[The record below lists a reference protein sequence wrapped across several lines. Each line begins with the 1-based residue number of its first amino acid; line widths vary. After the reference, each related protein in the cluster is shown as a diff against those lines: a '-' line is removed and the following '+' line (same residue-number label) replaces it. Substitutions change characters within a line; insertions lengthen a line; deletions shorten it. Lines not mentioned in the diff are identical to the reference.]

1 MCVYESPQNNKFDSV
16 TFAANLKSNAKSND
30 GKKAAYYSG
39 RIYYLASEY
48 GTQGVYSMSDSGED
62 IRLEIPVSDI
72 RAISIQADGIY
83 YSGFAGVKQ
92 NDNGPFRQFRL
103 YYRKNGADDSLD
115 FLSASVYTDKLRDEN
130 VWDFYISQNEIY
142 VLRFINIIGY
152 NGSSELSIAC
162 FKDGKAIPLSDY
174 QILEDNYGLNN
185 RSVNQAMLSFARLGP
200 IYVDLG
206 NTGYDNPEET
216 ELLFGRCSISVYDA
230 IQQRVALPIDRMYS
244 AFYASTDEEYPRW
257 FCRIDQDRV
266 IFGSVRGLE
275 MYDFNARTISDF
287 ATFALP
293 DSVYNQLDFGD
304 FFLVF
309 TENLRDSYLNGIYAP
324 NTYLLNRALSESL
337 YRVNPE
343 TGEKQPLLSVGR
355 NHAFLYADRQDGCDR
370 RRKNDLRLRHRRG
383 CRRAA

>member
-1 MCVYESPQNNKFDSV
+1 
-16 TFAANLKSNAKSND
+16 
-30 GKKAAYYSG
+30 
-39 RIYYLASEY
+39 
-48 GTQGVYSMSDSGED
+48 MSDSGED

-206 NTGYDNPEET
+206 NTGYDNPKKPSCYS
-216 ELLFGRCSISVYDA
+216 GGVPSV
-230 IQQRVALPIDRMYS
+230 
-244 AFYASTDEEYPRW
+244 STMR
-257 FCRIDQDRV
+257 F
-266 IFGSVRGLE
+266 S
-275 MYDFNARTISDF
+275 N
-287 ATFALP
+287 
-293 DSVYNQLDFGD
+293 
-304 FFLVF
+304 
-309 TENLRDSYLNGIYAP
+309 
-324 NTYLLNRALSESL
+324 ESPFRL
-337 YRVNPE
+337 I
-343 TGEKQPLLSVGR
+343 GCIPLLC
-355 NHAFLYADRQDGCDR
+355 FY
-370 RRKNDLRLRHRRG
+370 
-383 CRRAA
+383 